1 MALLLLHAS
10 TGLVVHSGGPSRTLA
25 TPRHAAAQ
33 CGLFDMFKESDASKA
48 AKDEQWKIQQ
58 ALRPVLH
65 PGLHPTA
72 TLAPALTSVLTSSLT
87 SVLTSGWLQ
96 EMAARRRNPAAM
108 KEYEDDVAE
117 RRRANMKEGAE
128 LKALQ
133 NNEGGADTLE
143 AWQQLQREGKAFVS
157 DDMERDADSARLGSA
172 GLIDARIDT
181 NLPFID
187 QGYVSDDQPDLMG
200 ELGKL

>member
-48 AKDEQWKIQQ
+48 AKDEAWKTQ
-58 ALRPVLH
+58 
-65 PGLHPTA
+65 
-72 TLAPALTSVLTSSLT
+72 
-87 SVLTSGWLQ
+87 Q
-96 EMAARRRNPAAM
+96 EMLARRRDPKKM
-108 KEYEDDVAE
+108 KEYEDDVLE

-133 NNEGGADTLE
+133 ANTAGADTLE
-143 AWQQLQREGKAFVS
+143 AWQQLKAEGKVLAS
-157 DDMERDADSARLGSA
+157 DDMERDADSSRLGSA

-187 QGYVSDDQPDLMG
+187 QADCIIACTFAARTDRQPAQPGVHVHCMCIACALHAQYVFIACS
-200 ELGKL
+200 